1 MKTKKNQNVYI
12 YGRHAAMEALA
23 SPEKGL
29 VRKVFL
35 APGLKDTELKDLA
48 RKAGATIAELSINR
62 ATDAELRD
70 ASHQGIVCL
79 VDTDK
84 LMISYKN
91 FASNLKIEKDTLLV
105 VLGELHDPQNIGAI
119 IRSAAAFGAAGV
131 LIPEHNQGQVTGS
144 VIKVSAGMAFRVPLV
159 SIGNVNST
167 LEDLKKKG
175 FWIYGFASEG
185 EKKLDEELFDAPT
198 VFVFGNESKGV
209 RLKTMEACDIRLS
222 IPIDKRCDSLN
233 VSASASVALYAWSLK
248 HRIGTFA

>member
-1 MKTKKNQNVYI
+1 M
-12 YGRHAAMEALA
+12 
-23 SPEKGL
+23 
-29 VRKVFL
+29 
-35 APGLKDTELKDLA
+35 
-48 RKAGATIAELSINR
+48 
-62 ATDAELRD
+62 
-70 ASHQGIVCL
+70 
-79 VDTDK
+79 
-84 LMISYKN
+84 
-91 FASNLKIEKDTLLV
+91 